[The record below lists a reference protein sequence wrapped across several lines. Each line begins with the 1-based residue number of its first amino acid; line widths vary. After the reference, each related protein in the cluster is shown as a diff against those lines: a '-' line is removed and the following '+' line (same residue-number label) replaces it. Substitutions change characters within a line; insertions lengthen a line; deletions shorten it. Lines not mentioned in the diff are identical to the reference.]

1 MSTKEFV
8 CIICPRSCHLRVD
21 ESGNVSGNSCPRGA
35 TYGRQET
42 FDPRRTLTTTV
53 KVSGGTM
60 TRCPVRSD
68 SGVPRDKQK
77 EISLFL
83 KTIKIN
89 APIKLGDVVYDKPLG
104 IDCKIIAT
112 RDIEVKK

>member
-1 MSTKEFV
+1 MAKSEIK
-8 CIICPRSCHLRVD
+8 I
-21 ESGNVSGNSCPRGA
+21 NSKNLEKVLK
-35 TYGRQET
+35 YQVNEI
-42 FDPRRTLTTTV
+42 V
-53 KVSGGTM
+53 K
-60 TRCPVRSD
+60 
-68 SGVPRDKQK
+68 DKQK

-112 RDIEVKK
+112 RDLEVKK